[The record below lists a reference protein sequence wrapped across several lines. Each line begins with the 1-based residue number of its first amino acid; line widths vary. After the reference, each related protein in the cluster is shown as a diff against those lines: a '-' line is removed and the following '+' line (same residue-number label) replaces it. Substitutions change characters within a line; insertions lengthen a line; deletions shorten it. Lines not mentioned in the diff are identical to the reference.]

1 MPTNYEYYINKIF
14 TKAVGSFHTDRCSSM
29 YYTMVSTGD
38 NGLTRYVR
46 HSRRYVYEALRAMVV
61 AGMDIAYRIVYL
73 HTLCVDMADG
83 LM

>member
-1 MPTNYEYYINKIF
+1 
-14 TKAVGSFHTDRCSSM
+14 M

-38 NGLTRYVR
+38 NGLTRSVR
-46 HSRRYVYEALRAMVV
+46 HRGRYVYEALRAMVV
-61 AGMDIAYRIVYL
+61 AGMGISYRIVCI

>member
-1 MPTNYEYYINKIF
+1 
-14 TKAVGSFHTDRCSSM
+14 M

-38 NGLTRYVR
+38 NGLARYVR
-46 HSRRYVYEALRAMVV
+46 HGGRYVYEALRAMVV
-61 AGMDIAYRIVYL
+61 AGMDISYRIVYL

>member
-1 MPTNYEYYINKIF
+1 
-14 TKAVGSFHTDRCSSM
+14 M
-29 YYTMVSTGD
+29 YYTMVSAGD

-46 HSRRYVYEALRAMVV
+46 HGGRYVYEALRAMVV

>member
-1 MPTNYEYYINKIF
+1 
-14 TKAVGSFHTDRCSSM
+14 M

-38 NGLTRYVR
+38 NGLARYVR
-46 HSRRYVYEALRAMVV
+46 HGGRYVYEALRAMVV

-73 HTLCVDMADG
+73 HTLCVNMADG